1 MQLRFSSFSA
11 AVVASIIGF
20 GGTVALVL
28 AAATALDATPSQTAS
43 WVTAISLAIALESL
57 FLSWRYKM
65 PIVTAWSA
73 AGLALVGATTG
84 FDIYQGVGA
93 FIITGVMLLITG
105 LFRPISKLVESIPSG
120 LSAGMLAGVMLP
132 FVLQGARA
140 ANLSAELVLPLAILF
155 FIIRT
160 WNPSLAVV
168 AVLAAGIG
176 WSFYSGQTTGSFDIE
191 LSTVEL
197 IMPSFT
203 IPAFFGLALPLYLVT
218 MASQNLPGLA
228 VLRASGYNPPVGEPI
243 ALTGLVS
250 ILSAP
255 FGASTTNL
263 SAITAAICT
272 GEESHPDPAKRWQV
286 GIWYFACY
294 FLIALFGASL
304 VALIAIMPV
313 ALIMLATGLA
323 LLAPLTNA
331 LMIAMSHDNE
341 RIAAMTTFAVTASG
355 ISFVGVGAAFW
366 GLVAGLFAYFMFR
379 LRR

>member
-1 MQLRFSSFSA
+1 MRLRFSSFSA

-28 AAATALDATPSQTAS
+28 AAANALNATAAQTAS

-73 AGLALVGATTG
+73 AGLALLGASTG
-84 FDIYQGVGA
+84 FDINQGVGA
-93 FIITGVMLLITG
+93 FIITGAMLLVTG
-105 LFRPISKLVESIPSG
+105 LFRPISKLVESIPAG

-132 FVLQGARA
+132 FVLEGARA
-140 ANLSAELVLPLAILF
+140 ANLSVELVLPLAVLF
-155 FIIRT
+155 FAIRA

-176 WSFYSGQTTGSFDIE
+176 WSFYSGQTTGTFNIE
-191 LSTVEL
+191 FSSVEL
-197 IMPSFT
+197 IMPTFT
-203 IPAFFGLALPLYLVT
+203 VQAFFGLALPLYLVT

-228 VLRASGYNPPVGEPI
+228 VLRASGYNPPVGQPI
-243 ALTGLVS
+243 AVTGLVS
-250 ILSAP
+250 IISAP

-272 GEESHPDPAKRWQV
+272 GEESHPDPAERWQV

-304 VALIAIMPV
+304 VALIAIMPA

-323 LLAPLTNA
+323 LLAPLANA
-331 LMIAMSHDNE
+331 LMIAMSRDNE

-355 ISFVGVGAAFW
+355 IAFLGIGAAFW
-366 GLVAGLFAYFMFR
+366 GLVAGLFAYFMLR